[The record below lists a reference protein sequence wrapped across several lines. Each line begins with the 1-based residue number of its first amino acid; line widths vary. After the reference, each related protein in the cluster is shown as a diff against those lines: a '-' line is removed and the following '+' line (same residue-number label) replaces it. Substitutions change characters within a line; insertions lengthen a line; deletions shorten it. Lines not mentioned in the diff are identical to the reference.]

1 MQKNKLSQLFLSSL
15 LALPL
20 LITGC
25 TIAPETEEAPQS
37 VTASEPKAKPSVT
50 SRAQNNKSPKPV
62 AKPVKPTLT
71 QANQLM
77 KKGRR
82 EAAAD
87 VYYRAAFSYPE
98 PQRQRIILQAAEISA
113 SLGNKSKT
121 RAYLQAA
128 PRSKLQPANRIRYR
142 YIQSL
147 LALHDKQA
155 DRALNL
161 LPRQTSNLPQALR
174 DKIELVRQRAI
185 KMGGRYAQ
193 NAAPANNATNRRP
206 PAPVRNQQNQI
217 AHYNLP
223 PNMQRPAQQQQ
234 GQVFPAQQNPA
245 APATNPGSVLPRAAN
260 KIAVLLP
267 EKGALGKVGD
277 EIYQGIQ
284 TAQAKY
290 GANTLTKRYN
300 VNQSNA
306 LQQYQQAITDGADI
320 VVGPLDKGS
329 LATLMTQPQLL
340 RAPILSLNYLTGSS
354 NVPPTLYQFGLS
366 PEDEARQIAEFAIN
380 RQQRNGIIMAP
391 DSTWGKRLANA
402 FAQAYQQRGGTILN
416 TEFYPPSAPT
426 TYLKRVQAL
435 LSKAAGTNMAFLAA
449 APTQA
454 RLLRPLLK
462 DQAGL
467 LPVYATSHIFSGRK
481 ASADDTD
488 LDGIIYTEIP
498 WVLNNQS
505 GESLEE
511 LQYPRLYALGMDAVM
526 IAKSLPQL
534 TQNQTLPGQTG
545 RISMNPQHRIQR
557 QLEFATFINGQPEN
571 LGN

>member
-1 MQKNKLSQLFLSSL
+1 MKKHKLQQFFLSSL
-15 LALPL
+15 LASAMLFS
-20 LITGC
+20 GC
-25 TIAPETEEAPQS
+25 TVTPETEETTDA
-37 VTASEPKAKPSVT
+37 VTVPKQQVKKPPART
-50 SRAQNNKSPKPV
+50 PNQGNTKSKPGST
-62 AKPVKPTLT
+62 AVKPTIT

-82 EAAAD
+82 EEAAE
-87 VYYRAAFSYPE
+87 VYFRAAFSYPA
-98 PQRQRIILQAAEISA
+98 PQRERIILQAAEITA
-113 SLGNKSKT
+113 SSGNKTKT
-121 RAYLQAA
+121 LAYLKAVPMQ
-128 PRSKLQPANRIRYR
+128 SLQPASRIRYR
-142 YIQSL
+142 YIQAL
-147 LALHDKQA
+147 VALHDKQA
-155 DRALNL
+155 DRALSL
-161 LPRQTSNLPQALR
+161 LPRQTNGFPKALR

-185 KMGGRYAQ
+185 KMGGKYARSP
-193 NAAPANNATNRRP
+193 AAPRTGNNT
-206 PAPVRNQQNQI
+206 PAPARNPQNQLT
-217 AHYNLP
+217 HYNLP
-223 PNMQRPAQQQQ
+223 PNMQQPGQPAQQA
-234 GQVFPAQQNPA
+234 AQQAPQQA
-245 APATNPGSVLPRAAN
+245 ATPGFALPKTTN

-267 EKGALGKVGD
+267 EQGALGKVGD

-290 GANTLTKRYN
+290 GASTLSKRYN
-300 VNQSNA
+300 VNKSNA
-306 LQQYQQAITDGADI
+306 LAQYQQAVTDGADI

-329 LATLMTQPQLL
+329 LATLMTQPQAL
-340 RAPILSLNYLTGSS
+340 RVPILSLNYLTGSS
-354 NVPPTLYQFGLS
+354 NIPPTLYQFGLS

-391 DSTWGKRLANA
+391 DSSWGKRLAAA

-435 LSKAAGTNMAFLAA
+435 LSKAAGTNMVFLAA

-498 WVLNNQS
+498 WVLNNKS
-505 GESLEE
+505 GESLDE

-534 TQNQTLPGQTG
+534 TQNRTLAGQTG
-545 RISMNPQHRIQR
+545 RISMSPQHRIRR